1 MLPKPQVH
9 QQADG
14 PTGHKTGRLTGHK
27 TGRLKDQMKMPEIPG
42 LLNQFKVHGGKT
54 GRDGADS
61 HLGWSARGLRG
72 VYH

>member
-14 PTGHKTGRLTGHK
+14 STGHK